1 MWANGE
7 DSRAFTVGARIFW
20 EEFFFFFFE
29 NLLIIE
35 PLSPVLVVGQLEFR
49 EEALSTD
56 ITEIEKLEL
65 VQDRKGWVEK
75 LRQEINEF
83 M

>member
-1 MWANGE
+1 ME
-7 DSRAFTVGARIFW
+7 KTVELLQLVPEFS
-20 EEFFFFFFE
+20 EKNFFFFFFE

-65 VQDRKGWVEK
+65 VQDRKG
-75 LRQEINEF
+75 
-83 M
+83 